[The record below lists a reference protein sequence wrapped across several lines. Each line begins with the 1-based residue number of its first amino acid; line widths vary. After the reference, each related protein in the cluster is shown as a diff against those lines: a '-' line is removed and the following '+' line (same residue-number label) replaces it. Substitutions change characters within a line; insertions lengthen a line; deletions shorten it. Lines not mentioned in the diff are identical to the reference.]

1 MRNQVACL
9 FTFLA
14 AITSTILFSTL
25 TGAFNTV
32 LRPYGI
38 HLTIGTRVMS
48 LDWLAFAFSLGA
60 SLFWTISICC
70 CSGSSS
76 HPKNKNRS
84 GEKGGPAP
92 FASRGYAP
100 LGEAQGH
107 EMGNVKGG
115 SSPYAGRETAY
126 EPFRHT

>member
-1 MRNQVACL
+1 
-9 FTFLA
+9 
-14 AITSTILFSTL
+14 
-25 TGAFNTV
+25 
-32 LRPYGI
+32 
-38 HLTIGTRVMS
+38 MS

-76 HPKNKNRS
+76 HPKNKNKNRG

-92 FASRGYAP
+92 FATRGYAP
-100 LGEAQGH
+100 LGEGQGH
-107 EMGNVKGG
+107 EMGNVKKGG